1 MRYTIIA
8 GGRRRV
14 AAEIAGLT
22 TLPVVIRDEEAGRAR
37 VLQLVENI
45 QRRALAP
52 LDEAHGFK
60 ELIDA
65 EGISAEALGERLH
78 VSGQHVRTRLLLL
91 SDQVVA
97 DAVARDQITPTTAR
111 EVLRLPDESR
121 ATLRARIETGD
132 ALGEAN
138 IRTARE
144 QSVATG
150 AVNPRAK
157 GGGRVSRVGSVA
169 RAQDGKAAVPEPTN
183 PGDYQPAVDPA
194 PAALVDRDTPRHR
207 YRPRRPPREA
217 YTASSTSGGPVSMT
231 RWPDYPLASARSCVG
246 SCARTWRSSS
256 TASTMVRARESSA
269 AKGVPIHHGGMRFVR
284 CGDTR

>member
-8 GGRRRV
+8 GGRRRA

-52 LDEAHGFK
+52 LDEARGFK

-65 EGISAEALGERLH
+65 EGISAEALGARLH

-91 SDQVVA
+91 SDQIVA

-121 ATLRARIETGD
+121 TALRARIEAGD
-132 ALGEAN
+132 ALGEAD

-144 QSVATG
+144 QSVVTG

-157 GGGRVSRVGSVA
+157 GGGRVSRARSVA
-169 RAQDGKAAVPEPTN
+169 RAQAGKAAAPEPTN
-183 PGDYQPAVDPA
+183 PGDYQPPVDPA
-194 PAALVDRDTPRHR
+194 PAASIDRDTFPAPIQASLSTARGLYNLFHEWWAR
-207 YRPRRPPREA
+207 VDDEMAGLSTDERQELRRLLRA
-217 YTASSTSGGPVSMT
+217 DMT
-231 RWPDYPLASARSCVG
+231 QLLDRLDDGIGESIVG
-246 SCARTWRSSS
+246 S
-256 TASTMVRARESSA
+256 
-269 AKGVPIHHGGMRFVR
+269 
-284 CGDTR
+284 